1 MWIPGSAGMTPEGRM
16 ASEATFL
23 DVQFL
28 RWVAERPRRH
38 RDLREAWSSTCP
50 LNCAWEDAI
59 SDDLVRFADDLLVL
73 TERGRARLADSATPA
88 WRSIVPADI
97 PDRRPPEGQP
107 KRRIA

>member
-1 MWIPGSAGMTPEGRM
+1 M

-38 RDLREAWSSTCP
+38 ADLRDAWSSTCP

-59 SDDLVRFADDLLVL
+59 SRDLVRYAGDGTLVL
-73 TERGRARLADSATPA
+73 TAGGRERLAAS
-88 WRSIVPADI
+88 S
-97 PDRRPPEGQP
+97 
-107 KRRIA
+107 

>member
-1 MWIPGSAGMTPEGRM
+1 M

-38 RDLREAWSSTCP
+38 ADLREAWSSTCP

-59 SDDLVRFADDLLVL
+59 SDDLVRFSADGALVL
-73 TERGRARLADSATPA
+73 TARGRARLADSAMPPV
-88 WRSIVPADI
+88 RSIVPADN
-97 PDRRPPEGQP
+97 PDRRQPEGQP
-107 KRRIA
+107 RRRIA